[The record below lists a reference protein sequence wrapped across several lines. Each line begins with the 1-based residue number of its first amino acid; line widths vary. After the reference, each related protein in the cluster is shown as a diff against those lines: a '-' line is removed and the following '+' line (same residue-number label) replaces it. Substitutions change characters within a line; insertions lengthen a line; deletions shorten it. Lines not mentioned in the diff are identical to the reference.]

1 MIGMI
6 SLLLII
12 YTLQL
17 FTRIAS
23 IILVYTGMPEAEA
36 KFQARSAVTGC
47 GFTTAESEE
56 ITNYPFRRM
65 VVSNL
70 MLIGN
75 VGIIASISS
84 LLLSLVHVNRDNYP
98 HELLMRLLILGGG
111 LIVIWLLSKSRAF
124 ELFVIRMFEVITK
137 TPLKVV
143 SSHPGNFC
151 YFPGGFRVCGFCVP
165 EKSVFAGRTVG
176 ECERHWRGKA
186 RLLGIQR
193 DLKNYLGNPRPE
205 ERIGV
210 GDVLV
215 FHGSRE
221 GTGAVEEELRKT
233 GKNVEKPEKRSIL
246 PVSDGKNDGKSN
258 NIQ

>member
-65 VVSNL
+65 VISNL

-84 LLLSLVHVNRDNYP
+84 LLLSLVHVNKDNYP
-98 HELLMRLLILGGG
+98 HELLMRLLILGIG
-111 LIVIWLLSKSRAF
+111 LIVIWLLSKSRVF
-124 ELFVIRMFEVITK
+124 EHLVIRIFEMITK
-137 TPLKVV
+137 TSLKVML
-143 SSHPGNFC
+143 SHPGNFC
-151 YFPGGFRVCGFCVP
+151 YFPGGFRICGFCVP
-165 EKSVFAGRTVG
+165 EKSVFAGETAG
-176 ECERHWRGKA
+176 ECERHWRNRA
-186 RLLGIQR
+186 HLLGIQR
-193 DLKNYLGNPRPE
+193 DLKTYIGNPRPGE
-205 ERIGV
+205 TISA
-210 GDVLV
+210 GDVLI
-215 FHGSRE
+215 FHGDRDGIKE
-221 GTGAVEEELRKT
+221 IEKELRKV
-233 GKNVEKPEKRSIL
+233 KAASKK
-246 PVSDGKNDGKSN
+246 
-258 NIQ
+258 